1 MSRRTARLSLLA
13 IFALFAVPLVIA
25 VLMHTGHIEWRPGGM
40 RNAGLLVDPPL
51 ALEGFTAGTPPR
63 WTLLHVPD
71 QPCGTACTQRLD
83 ALARVRTATGRHADR
98 VAVDTLGPA
107 NTAARNALDV
117 QARALGGDGA
127 AGWTWLLDPGGL
139 VVLAYNPQAEAT
151 GILKDLK
158 RLLTWSKQDESR

>member
-13 IFALFAVPLVIA
+13 IFALFAVPLVVA

-51 ALEGFTAGTPPR
+51 ALDGFTARTPPR
-63 WTLLHVPD
+63 WNLLYVPE
-71 QPCGTACTQRLD
+71 QPCDAACVQRQE
-83 ALARVRTATGRHADR
+83 ALERVHAATGRHQER
-98 VAVDTLGPA
+98 VAVITLDTKHEGA
-107 NTAARNALDV
+107 HGALDA
-117 QARALGGDGA
+117 QARSLGGDSA
-127 AGWTWLLDPGGL
+127 AGWTWLLDPGGR